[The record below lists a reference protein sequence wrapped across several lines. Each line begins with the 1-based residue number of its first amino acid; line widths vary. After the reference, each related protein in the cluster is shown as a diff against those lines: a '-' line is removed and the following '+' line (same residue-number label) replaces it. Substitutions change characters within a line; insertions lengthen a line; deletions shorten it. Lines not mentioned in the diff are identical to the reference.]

1 MPPETEPWPEVAE
14 LGRRRRTLGVS
25 QGTLARAAGV
35 SQSLVAKVERGR
47 IEPSYRNMLRL
58 FAALEGLSADR
69 PAETTVGRLATRAVL
84 RIGPRDRVT
93 EAAHLL
99 RRHALSQ
106 LPVTEGDLVVGSL
119 TDRMVVD
126 CLADPARVRRLTR
139 LTVGEVMGEPFPQLD
154 RTASVAMA
162 ATLLRHVP
170 AILITDR
177 GRPAG
182 ILTHSD
188 LFKRL

>member
-1 MPPETEPWPEVAE
+1 VGPGTEPLPDVAD

-25 QGTLARAAGV
+25 QAALARAVGV
-35 SQSLVAKVERGR
+35 SQSSVAKIERGR
-47 IEPSYRNMLRL
+47 VEPSYRSVRALL
-58 FAALEGLSADR
+58 AALDALAADR
-69 PAETTVGRLATRAVL
+69 PSETVGRLATRAVV
-84 RIGPRDRVT
+84 RIGPADRVT

-106 LPVTEGDLVVGSL
+106 LPVTEGELVVGSL

-126 CLADPARVRRLTR
+126 CLTDPARVGRLAR

-154 RTASVAMA
+154 RSAPVAVA

-170 AILITDR
+170 AVLVTDR

>member
-1 MPPETEPWPEVAE
+1 MAPGIEPLPDVTE

-25 QGTLARAAGV
+25 QGKLARAAGV
-35 SQSLVAKVERGR
+35 SQSLVAKIERGR
-47 IEPSYRNMLRL
+47 VEPSYRNMLRL
-58 FAALEGLSADR
+58 FAALDGLSEER
-69 PAETTVGRLATRAVL
+69 PAEAAVGRLATRAVL
-84 RIGPRDRVT
+84 RIGPSDRVT

-106 LPVTEGDLVVGSL
+106 MPVTEGELVVGSL

-126 CLADPARVRRLTR
+126 CLADPARVGRLAR

-154 RTASVAMA
+154 RSASVAMA

>member
-1 MPPETEPWPEVAE
+1 MGPGSEPLPDVAD

-25 QGTLARAAGV
+25 QAALARAAGV
-35 SQSLVAKVERGR
+35 SQSFVAKIERGR
-47 IEPSYRNMLRL
+47 VEPSYRSVRALV
-58 FAALEGLSADR
+58 AALDALAADR
-69 PAETTVGRLATRAVL
+69 PTETVGRLATRAVV
-84 RIGPRDRVT
+84 RIGPADRVT

-106 LPVTEGDLVVGSL
+106 LPVTEGELVVGSL

-126 CLADPARVRRLTR
+126 CLADPARVGRLAR

-154 RTASVAMA
+154 RSAPVAVA
-162 ATLLRHVP
+162 ATLLGHVP

>member
-1 MPPETEPWPEVAE
+1 MGPGTEPLPDVAD

-25 QGTLARAAGV
+25 QAALARAAGV
-35 SQSLVAKVERGR
+35 SQSSVAKIERGR
-47 IEPSYRNMLRL
+47 VEPSYRSVRALL
-58 FAALEGLSADR
+58 AALDALAADR
-69 PAETTVGRLATRAVL
+69 PSETVGRLATRAVV
-84 RIGPRDRVT
+84 RIGPADRVT

-106 LPVTEGDLVVGSL
+106 LPVTEGELVVGSL

-126 CLADPARVRRLTR
+126 CLTDPARVGRLAR

-154 RTASVAMA
+154 RSAPVAVA

-170 AILITDR
+170 AVLVTDR